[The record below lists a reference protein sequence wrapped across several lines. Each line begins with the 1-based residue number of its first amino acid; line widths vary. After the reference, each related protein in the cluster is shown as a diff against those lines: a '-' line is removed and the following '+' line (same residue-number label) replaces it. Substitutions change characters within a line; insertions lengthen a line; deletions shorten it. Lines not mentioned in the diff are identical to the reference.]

1 LEKYIVSPSP
11 HIHKN
16 ISTQKIMLLVIISL
30 IPSAVAAGIF
40 FGLRAISLIFICIA
54 SCVLF
59 EFLFNKITKKDNT
72 TRDLSAI
79 VTGLMLAFN
88 LPATLPYYMAVIG
101 SFAAIVIVK
110 MLFGGIGQ
118 NFANPALTARII
130 LLLSF
135 TSSMTTWVKPFYY
148 LSDNTDIIAGAT
160 TIVAENE
167 QLPSYLDMFIGN
179 RPGSLGET
187 SALALLI
194 GGLFLIFTK
203 VISPVI
209 PVTMLGSYSVL
220 SLIAGEDILLQLFSG
235 GMMLGA
241 FFMATDYSTTPITK
255 KGKVIFA
262 LGVSLVTFLIRSY
275 GNLPEGISYAIL
287 LMNILT
293 PYIDKWTRPRPFGTE
308 KEAKNV

>member
-1 LEKYIVSPSP
+1 
-11 HIHKN
+11 
-16 ISTQKIMLLVIISL
+16 
-30 IPSAVAAGIF
+30 
-40 FGLRAISLIFICIA
+40 
-54 SCVLF
+54 
-59 EFLFNKITKKDNT
+59 
-72 TRDLSAI
+72 
-79 VTGLMLAFN
+79 
-88 LPATLPYYMAVIG
+88 
-101 SFAAIVIVK
+101 
-110 MLFGGIGQ
+110 
-118 NFANPALTARII
+118 
-130 LLLSF
+130 
-135 TSSMTTWVKPFYY
+135 
-148 LSDNTDIIAGAT
+148 
-160 TIVAENE
+160 
-167 QLPSYLDMFIGN
+167 MFIGN